1 MRYLAERCFTWLCGL
16 CLLAACTQESGTDG
30 LPTTGSG
37 FLLSLSELSIQSDGP
52 TNTRT
57 APAEL
62 EKPVAA
68 NFQVTILPEGS
79 TQPLYSGAFT
89 SEPIQATPGNYT
101 LTAHCGSNPILAWD
115 APYYEGSTE
124 ATVND
129 RGYTPVT
136 IPCRVAN
143 ALLSVRFSNP
153 SLFEQLYSDYGV
165 TVQNGDYSLRITPDN
180 SSLSAYFPAGN
191 KPVISFS
198 ATLLSNGSQVSFS
211 LDQDLTD
218 ILPLQAGQH
227 ATLTLSASNAA
238 FTIEKIEV
246 VDTTIDATVPDSWL
260 PCPKVNG
267 FDAISYVETND
278 APSGAEISYSA
289 SRPIQAMELTFHFED
304 PQYANMNNKTFVL
317 NALTEEE
324 RTQLANIGL
333 TTLPQFGVD
342 KEGTFNFSPLIGTL
356 QTNAGTTTVNTI
368 SLRVKANDRWSDEK
382 TAAAKYQ
389 VTVEKP
395 EFGVIIYPG
404 DIWTKEFTITP
415 IANSDVRKGNFDV
428 ISNNL
433 VYQYSTDGTQWSNV
447 NNSTL
452 LQNNMSPGQQ
462 VQVRALYRQAVSSDV
477 KVFNMCEQIPMPY
490 GDMEL
495 WTDKTQTLYLGSK
508 AVWPFITKVNV
519 TAHSPN
525 NNIWSCVNQKTFEG
539 SPNVKSTYNL
549 NPSTYRVDGRSGY
562 AAALRTV
569 GWDNDAGNASLTP
582 IYHISAGKIF
592 IGTYSFTHKKG
603 PEVYNYGMEYVSRP
617 THITAWYTY
626 SPYNSDSFKAWVV
639 LENRDDAN
647 DIKRIGYGELS
658 NGNSVSSFTQLT
670 IPIVYDEQYKQYK
683 VTHAY
688 VVFSSSAN
696 CSDDE
701 DTETNNLKGM
711 VSTGDYHNGS
721 VFIIDDIA
729 FRYDK

>member
-246 VDTTIDATVPDSWL
+246 VDTTIDATVPESWL

-304 PQYANMNNKTFVL
+304 PQYANMNDKTFVL

-324 RTQLANIGL
+324 RTQLASIGL

-342 KEGTFNFSPLIGTL
+342 QEGTFNFSPLIGTL

-395 EFGVIIYPG
+395 EFGVSIMPEKV
-404 DIWTKEFTITP
+404 WSKEFTIEEITVTSGN
-415 IANSDVRKGNFDV
+415 ANRIKA
-428 ISNNL
+428 NL
-433 VYQYSTDGTQWSNV
+433 KYQYSADGGTTWTDCSNGT
-447 NNSTL
+447 
-452 LQNNMSPGQQ
+452 LQLFASHPSEKNYK
-462 VQVRALYRQAVSSDV
+462 VRALYRQAIASQTADLTLEVPTQLPNSGMEEWHTASISKYWAPNYLPWNADGQELWNTNNEFTFRYTVPASSYNGFPAVSYSYEHHGGNRSAELRNTAAGPAETSIS
-477 KVFNMCEQIPMPY
+477 VFNENRVAGMLFL
-490 GDMEL
+490 GDY
-495 WTDKTQTLYLGSK
+495 TGTTSTAGANGSITIDEGR
-508 AVWPFITKVNV
+508 PFNV
-519 TAHSPN
+519 
-525 NNIWSCVNQKTFEG
+525 
-539 SPNVKSTYNL
+539 
-549 NPSTYRVDGRSGY
+549 
-562 AAALRTV
+562 
-569 GWDNDAGNASLTP
+569 
-582 IYHISAGKIF
+582 
-592 IGTYSFTHKKG
+592 
-603 PEVYNYGMEYVSRP
+603 RP
-617 THITAWYTY
+617 THLSFWYTY
-626 SPYNSDSFKAWVV
+626 APYNSDGADTFEALIKVIDANGLTIATGNFTSNKKMDSWTQQTIAISYISEVVAKAAKIYVFFQSSNAGQGNVPYGKRRNVV
-639 LENRDDAN
+639 LADDQT
-647 DIKRIGYGELS
+647 RTTHYG
-658 NGNSVSSFTQLT
+658 
-670 IPIVYDEQYKQYK
+670 
-683 VTHAY
+683 
-688 VVFSSSAN
+688 
-696 CSDDE
+696 
-701 DTETNNLKGM
+701 
-711 VSTGDYHNGS
+711 STLR
-721 VFIIDDIA
+721 IDDLNLT
-729 FRYDK
+729 FDR